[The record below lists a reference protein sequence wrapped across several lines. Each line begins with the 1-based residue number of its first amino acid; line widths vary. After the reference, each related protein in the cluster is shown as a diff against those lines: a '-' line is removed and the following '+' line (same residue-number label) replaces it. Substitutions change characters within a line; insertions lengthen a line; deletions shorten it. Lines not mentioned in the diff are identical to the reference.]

1 MRATKKLFIKRNNSF
16 TLRNLRIN
24 IIESNKKKE
33 DDYSLSI
40 KNTQSDSST
49 TEEKREITSI
59 KDFCPSKN
67 NYNLKL
73 KLLDLYKNKTISL
86 SNKNITTKIKNIKE
100 KISINNNINNKIKN
114 IYNNINNINNNTK
127 NINTNSKKI
136 IFGENKNINSKI
148 NNNKPNVKYN
158 FNISNKFNNI
168 NIQDIKDNKY
178 LLKESPP
185 PMNCLHN
192 YKYNSSIRIN
202 KCSIDKHRL
211 EIPHVFLNHLL
222 SKERQ
227 NGNTF
232 NKKNYLSLSIIQRIK
247 SKNLTLLYYRPLKNI

>member
-59 KDFCPSKN
+59 KDFYPSKN

-86 SNKNITTKIKNIKE
+86 SNKSITTKIKNIKE
-100 KISINNNINNKIKN
+100 KISVN
-114 IYNNINNINNNTK
+114 NNNTK

-185 PMNCLHN
+185 SMNCLHN

-202 KCSIDKHRL
+202 KCSIDKHRP

-227 NGNTF
+227 NVNTF